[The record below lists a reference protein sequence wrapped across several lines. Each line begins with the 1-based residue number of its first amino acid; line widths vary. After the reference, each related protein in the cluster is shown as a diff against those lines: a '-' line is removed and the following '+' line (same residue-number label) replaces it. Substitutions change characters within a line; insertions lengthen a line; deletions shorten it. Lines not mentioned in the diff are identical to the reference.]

1 MGGEIGFRKNID
13 VVILD
18 FSKKQHHAI
27 APVSCLLLKL
37 IKALKE
43 T

>member
-1 MGGEIGFRKNID
+1 MGGEIGYRKNID
-13 VVILD
+13 VAIVD
-18 FSKKQHHAI
+18 FTEQQRQAI
-27 APVSCLLLKL
+27 VTVSCLLLKL